1 MSKIKEDE
9 NMKIYLVDD
18 DPNIIRIIK
27 QIIKDRDL
35 GFYVGNSKNGKDA
48 LEDIMDIEPDVVIV
62 DLLMPDMDG
71 ITLISRIKEKFSHI
85 QCIMLSQV
93 MDKKM
98 IEKAY
103 DAGVEFYISKPI
115 NAKEIESVIRNV
127 TNNFAIRNLNNDSEY
142 KQSDKIIRIKQR
154 DEIEIKLR
162 KIFNEI
168 GIAGEIGSKDIIN
181 IIKHLI
187 DNNKTIRD
195 YTIKELCNK
204 FTSNPKSMEQ
214 RIRRTA
220 NTALVNIANLGIED
234 YLNDTFTEYSNSIF
248 NFEQVKL
255 EMDRIRGRRDT
266 GGKVNLKKFIAGI
279 LFYVER

>member
-1 MSKIKEDE
+1 
-9 NMKIYLVDD
+9 MKIYLVDD
-18 DPNIIRIIK
+18 DPNIIRIVK
-27 QIIKDRDL
+27 QIIKDREL
-35 GFYVGNSKNGKDA
+35 GSYVGNSKNGVDA
-48 LEDIMDIEPDVVIV
+48 LEDIVDIEPDVVIV

-71 ITLISRIKEKFSHI
+71 ITLISKIKEKFNHI
-85 QCIMLSQV
+85 QCIMISQV
-93 MDKKM
+93 TEKIM

-103 DAGVEFYISKPI
+103 DVGVEFYISKPI
-115 NAKEIESVIRNV
+115 NAKEVESVIRNV
-127 TNNFAIRNLNNDSEY
+127 TNNYQMKKTFDNIGGYMNTSKGNIPQR
-142 KQSDKIIRIKQR
+142 QR
-154 DEIEIKLR
+154 DEVEIKLR
-162 KIFNEI
+162 KVFNEI

-187 DNNKTIRD
+187 DNDKTIRD
-195 YTIKELCNK
+195 YTIKELCKK

-248 NFEQVKL
+248 SFEQVKI
-255 EMDRIRGRRDT
+255 EMDRIRGKRES

-279 LFYVER
+279 MFYVER